1 MANSASS
8 PTSPRLLLPF
18 LEPFYRAATPF
29 SWLVIRAA
37 AGVDFAIH
45 GWEKVARLPVIFAA
59 ISSGTTASLKPQFD
73 PTHNIILAFFEFVG
87 GICIA
92 LGLFTRFF
100 AAAAAIEL
108 AIITFTVF
116 WPHGYHGYEYT
127 LWWGLIMFAI
137 ALRGGGPYALDRR
150 LGREL

>member
-1 MANSASS
+1 MATSASS
-8 PTSPRLLLPF
+8 PQLLLPF
-18 LEPFYRAATPF
+18 LAPFYRGAIPF

-37 AGVDFAIH
+37 AGIDFAIH
-45 GWEKVARLPVIFAA
+45 GWEKVVRLPVIFAA
-59 ISSGTTASLKPQFD
+59 ISHGTVAALSPQLD
-73 PTHNIILAFFEFVG
+73 PVHNTVLAFFEFVG

-108 AIITFTVF
+108 AIITFDVF

-127 LWWGLIMFAI
+127 LWWGLVMFAI
-137 ALRGGGPYALDRR
+137 ALRGGGPYALDRV
-150 LGREL
+150 LKYEL

>member
-1 MANSASS
+1 MVTPASS
-8 PTSPRLLLPF
+8 PQLLLPF
-18 LEPFYRAATPF
+18 LAPFYRAAAPV

-37 AGVDFAIH
+37 AGLDFAIH
-45 GWEKVARLPVIFAA
+45 GWEKMVRLPVIFAA
-59 ISSGTTASLKPQFD
+59 IGNGTTAALSPQLD
-73 PTHNIILAFFEFVG
+73 PLHNIILAFFEFVG

-108 AIITFTVF
+108 AIITFAVF

-127 LWWGLIMFAI
+127 LLWGLLMFAI
-137 ALRGGGPYALDRR
+137 ALRGGGPYALDRY
-150 LGREL
+150 LNYEL

>member
-1 MANSASS
+1 MSNTASD
-8 PTSPRLLLPF
+8 PRLLLPF
-18 LEPFYRAATPF
+18 LEPFYRVAIPF
-29 SWLVIRAA
+29 SWLVIRVV
-37 AGVDFAIH
+37 AGIDLAIH

-59 ISSGTTASLKPQFD
+59 LSHGTTASLAPQFA
-73 PTHNIILAFFEFVG
+73 PGHNIVLAFIEFVG
-87 GICIA
+87 GIAIA

-116 WPHGYHGYEYT
+116 WPKGYHAYEYVM
-127 LWWGLIMFAI
+127 LWGLVMFAI
-137 ALRGGGPYALDRR
+137 ALRGGGPWALDRI